1 MKRMVSILLSLLL
14 LIAMVGCSS
23 TNNGG
28 GNDSSN
34 NGGSTNNGGASDDGG
49 AEGDP
54 IKIGIFQPLTGASA
68 AGGEYETRGVELAHS
83 LYPEVLGRPVELVK
97 VDNKSD
103 VVEAATAAARLVES
117 EQVDLVL
124 GSWGSSLS
132 MAGAD
137 AFEASETPAITIS
150 ATSPNVTLGNE
161 YYFRVCFMEDFQ
173 GTALA
178 TYAVEELGAT
188 KAAIIYEITNDT
200 CVGVRASL
208 VETFEALGGEM
219 VGEASLSVGDQDFNS
234 QIMAVMAGEP
244 EVIFIPA
251 NYTEAAL
258 CISQARALGY
268 DIPFMGTDIIDVPA
282 FLEVGGT
289 DVNGTV
295 TATFFDPAAPTTEV
309 GQEFMDAYS
318 STYDDSP
325 SALSALGFDAYLAA
339 IKAIEAAGTT
349 DGPAVKDALYALE
362 MEGATGSLRF
372 DDNGDAIKSSVVLK
386 VAEDGQYVYYDTV
399 EVSLD

>member
-14 LIAMVGCSS
+14 IAMAGCSTS
-23 TNNGG
+23 NGG
-28 GNDSSN
+28 GN
-34 NGGSTNNGGASDDGG
+34 GTNNGGASDDGG
-49 AEGDP
+49 SGDSNA

-68 AGGEYETRGVELAHS
+68 AGGEYETRGIELAHE
-83 LYPEVLGRPVELVK
+83 LYPEVLGRTVELVK

-173 GTALA
+173 GAALA
-178 TYAVEELGAT
+178 TYAAQELGAT

-208 VETFEALGGEM
+208 VETFESLGGEM
-219 VGEASLSVGDQDFNS
+219 VGEASFSVGDQDFNS

-244 EVIFIPA
+244 EVIFIPG

-268 DIPFMGTDIIDVPA
+268 DTSFMGTDIIDVPA
-282 FLEVGGT
+282 FLEVGGS

-295 TATFFDPAAPTTEV
+295 TSTFFDPAAPTTDV
-309 GQEFMDAYS
+309 GEEFMEAYS

-339 IKAIEAAGTT
+339 IRAIEAAGTT

-362 MEGATGSLRF
+362 MDGATGALRF
-372 DDNGDAIKSSVVLK
+372 DDNGDAIKNQVVLK
-386 VAEDGQYVYYDTV
+386 VAQDGQYVYYDTV
-399 EVSLD
+399 EVNLN

>member
-14 LIAMVGCSS
+14 IAMAGCSTS
-23 TNNGG
+23 NGG
-28 GNDSSN
+28 GN
-34 NGGSTNNGGASDDGG
+34 GTNNGGASDDGG
-49 AEGDP
+49 SGDSNA
-54 IKIGIFQPLTGASA
+54 IKVGIFQPLTGASA
-68 AGGEYETRGVELAHS
+68 AGGEYETRGIELAHE
-83 LYPEVLGRPVELVK
+83 LYPEVLGRTVELVK

-137 AFEASETPAITIS
+137 AFEASETP

-244 EVIFIPA
+244 EVIFIPG

-268 DIPFMGTDIIDVPA
+268 DTSFMGTDIIDVPA
-282 FLEVGGT
+282 FLEVGGA

-295 TATFFDPAAPTTEV
+295 TSTFFDPAAPATEV
-309 GQEFMDAYS
+309 GEEFMEAYS
-318 STYDDSP
+318 AKYDDSP

-362 MEGATGSLRF
+362 MDGATGALRF
-372 DDNGDAIKSSVVLK
+372 DDNGDAIKNQVVLK
-386 VAEDGQYVYYDTV
+386 VAQDGQYVYYDTV
-399 EVSLD
+399 EVNLN

>member
-14 LIAMVGCSS
+14 LIAMAGCS
-23 TNNGG
+23 TG
-28 GNDSSN
+28 DTAN
-34 NGGSTNNGGASDDGG
+34 NGGSTNNGGTSDDGG
-49 AEGDP
+49 SSGGDSDA

-68 AGGEYETRGVELAHS
+68 AGGEYETRGIELAHS

-117 EQVDLVL
+117 EQVDVVL

-137 AFEASETPAITIS
+137 AFEESQTPAITIS

-173 GTALA
+173 GAALA
-178 TYAVEELGAT
+178 TYAAQELGAT

-208 VETFEALGGEM
+208 VETFESLGGEM

-372 DDNGDAIKSSVVLK
+372 DDNGDAIKNQVVLK
-386 VAEDGQYVYYDTV
+386 VAQDGEYVYYDTV
-399 EVSLD
+399 EVNLE